1 MLNDRTMTRRGL
13 MGASIATAAGAATA
27 ADLMLCGPAAAG
39 VPVAV
44 TLPGTVQWDMT
55 AGGDPARPYRIF
67 ASWPETAPPPEGWP
81 VLYLLDGNSIFG
93 TATEAMRVV
102 GGHGAAVGIPPAL
115 VIAIGYPTDK
125 AFDLPRRG
133 RDYTPPAAGAP
144 AGSGGADAF
153 LDFIEGELKPEV
165 ERRFRVDRS
174 RQTLFGH
181 SYGGLFVLHALFT
194 RCEAFQRFVAAS
206 PSIWWQDR
214 AILEE
219 ERRFTDALPPAAA
232 TRSLLVTVGEN
243 ELQAPP
249 GEPPDPA
256 REERRRKAR
265 MEDNA
270 RELAERLAAL
280 GPRGPAVSFVSFA
293 GENHGSVIPAAV
305 SRAVAVALRR

>member
-1 MLNDRTMTRRGL
+1 MMSDPTMTRRGL
-13 MGASIATAAGAATA
+13 LGASIATVAGA
-27 ADLMLCGPAAAG
+27 ADLMPCGPAVAG
-39 VPVAV
+39 EPVAV
-44 TLPGTVQWDMT
+44 TLPRTVQWDMT
-55 AGGDPARPYRIF
+55 AGGDPDRPHRIF
-67 ASWPETAPPPEGWP
+67 AAWPETPPPPEGWP

-93 TATEAMRVV
+93 TATEAMRVI

-115 VIAIGYPTDK
+115 VIAIGYPIET
-125 AFDLPRRG
+125 AFDQPRRA

-144 AGSGGADAF
+144 SGTGGADAF
-153 LDFIEGELKPEV
+153 LDFIETEVKPEV

-194 RCEAFQRFVAAS
+194 RCVAFQRYVAAS

-214 AILEE
+214 AVLAE
-219 ERRFTDALPPAAA
+219 ERRFTEAPPPAAA
-232 TRSLLVTVGEN
+232 TRSLLVTVGES

-265 MEDNA
+265 MEENA

-280 GPRGPAVSFVSFA
+280 GRHGPAVSFVSFP
-293 GENHGSVIPAAV
+293 GENHGSVIPAAI

>member
-1 MLNDRTMTRRGL
+1 MTRRGL
-13 MGASIATAAGAATA
+13 LGASVAAAAV
-27 ADLMLCGPAAAG
+27 DLSLSGPAAAG
-39 VPVAV
+39 EPVPV
-44 TLPGTVQWDMT
+44 TLPRTMQWDMV
-55 AGGDPARPYRIF
+55 AGGDRARPYRIF
-67 ASWPETAPPPEGWP
+67 ASWPETPPPPEGWP
-81 VLYLLDGNSIFG
+81 VLYLLDGNSVFG

-115 VIAIGYPTDK
+115 VVAVGYPTEK
-125 AFDLPRRG
+125 AFDQPRRA

-144 AGSGGADAF
+144 ASGTPVATGGADAF
-153 LDFIEGELKPEV
+153 LGFIEGELKPEV

-194 RCEAFQRFVAAS
+194 RCESFQRFVAAS

-214 AILEE
+214 AILDG
-219 ERRFTDALPPAAA
+219 ERRFTDAPPPAAA
-232 TRSLLVTVGEN
+232 GCRLLVTVGGS

-265 MEDNA
+265 MEENA
-270 RELAERLAAL
+270 RELVERLAAL
-280 GPRGPAVSFVSFA
+280 GPRGPEVSFVSFA
-293 GENHGSVIPAAV
+293 GENHGSVIPAAIG
-305 SRAVAVALRR
+305 RAVAVALRR